1 MARSGSMARVVAIA
15 FTVALISAACGD
27 DNGSSSSTTQPSSG
41 ATTTGAQSTTTLT
54 PQKGGT
60 LTISTGLAAMIG
72 LDPAVA
78 VATGCCGGS
87 EMLAIYDTIV
97 RYNPATAKFEMRT
110 AQSLEPNA
118 DFTEWT
124 LKLKPNIK
132 FTDGT
137 DYNAEAVK
145 FTVERHQKTATSQ
158 EYAVLSAFLDTVTV
172 VDPLTVKFKLKTGW
186 ANFPISLSAGAG
198 MVVSPT
204 AFAKAGANF
213 NVNPGDAGAGPF
225 KLVSSFR
232 PNEPLVLTR
241 NPNYYGGEVYL
252 DEIRSI
258 YIPGADAQFEG
269 LKAGTIQATLLG
281 DPAVA
286 AKAVAEKYSTI
297 NFPYPAGNLL
307 LLNPGSLTC
316 SGGNPVKYCQG
327 KPDGTRVTTDTPTKD
342 PRIRQA
348 IAEAID
354 VDTINQRVYSGSA
367 KMYRSLVPPG
377 FRWDPGVAGPK
388 YDPADAK
395 KLVDAAK
402 ADGWDGKLRISYGAA
417 NPALTNYGQ
426 AVQAMLGAVGITAS
440 IEAGK
445 TLAQVQIEKDF
456 DIYPG
461 FAFGTSE
468 DRLFE
473 GLYGSLRNNRYGY
486 SNADMDAAL
495 DTLRVAATDT
505 AKTAALK
512 KIADVW
518 NRDLPAV
525 VVGDGVRIFTSIS
538 KLQGVQPTAFQAV
551 EYTKA
556 WLQK

>member
-1 MARSGSMARVVAIA
+1 
-15 FTVALISAACGD
+15 
-27 DNGSSSSTTQPSSG
+27 
-41 ATTTGAQSTTTLT
+41 
-54 PQKGGT
+54 
-60 LTISTGLAAMIG
+60 
-72 LDPAVA
+72 
-78 VATGCCGGS
+78 
-87 EMLAIYDTIV
+87 
-97 RYNPATAKFEMRT
+97 
-110 AQSLEPNA
+110 
-118 DFTEWT
+118 
-124 LKLKPNIK
+124 
-132 FTDGT
+132 
-137 DYNAEAVK
+137 
-145 FTVERHQKTATSQ
+145 
-158 EYAVLSAFLDTVTV
+158 
-172 VDPLTVKFKLKTGW
+172 VKFKLKTGW

-204 AFAKAGANF
+204 AFQKAGANF

-225 KLVSSFR
+225 KVVSFKA
-232 PNEPLVLTR
+232 NEALVLAR

-258 YIPGADAQFEG
+258 YIPGADAQLEG

-286 AKAVAEKYSTI
+286 AKAAADKFQTFS
-297 NFPYPAGNLL
+297 FPYPAGNLIL
-307 LLNPGSLTC
+307 MNPGMLTC
-316 SGGNPVKYCQG
+316 SGGNPARYCQG
-327 KPDGTRVTTDTPTKD
+327 KPDGTKVTTDTPTKD
-342 PRIRQA
+342 PRVRQA

-354 VDTINQRVYSGSA
+354 IDAINQRVYNGSA

-417 NPALTNYGQ
+417 TPQLVSYGQ
-426 AVQAMLGAVGITAS
+426 AVQAMLAGIGINAT
-440 IEAGK
+440 IEQGK
-445 TLAQVQIEKDF
+445 TLAQVQVEKDF

-473 GLYGSLRNNRYGY
+473 GFFGSLRNSRYGY
-486 SNADMDAAL
+486 TNADMDAAL
-495 DTLRVAATDT
+495 DGLRVAATDT
-505 AKTAALK
+505 ARTAALK
-512 KIADVW
+512 RVAEVW

-525 VVGDGVRIFTSIS
+525 VVGDGVRIFTSIP

-551 EYTKA
+551 EYGKA